1 VKLDTALRRAS
12 QAALLMA
19 LACGRGGDPIEETID
34 RMARAAEDR
43 DAARLFQNVAAE
55 FQGADGSSRAD
66 AEAMVRRYLAAYEIV
81 DVSIKDLQVEQGEE
95 AARARFRA
103 SLSGQPR
110 KIGGL
115 EGLIPSSTGYE
126 FDVRLVR
133 QNGRWKVAWASWE
146 GGGPGRSVKP

>member
-1 VKLDTALRRAS
+1 VKLGETLQWTGRATLLLLALSCRS
-12 QAALLMA
+12 
-19 LACGRGGDPIEETID
+19 GGDPVEEAID

-43 DAARLFQNVAAE
+43 DAARLFQNVASE

-81 DVSIKDLQVEQGEE
+81 DVSIKDLQVERAED

-103 SLSGQPR
+103 ALSGQPR

-115 EGLIPSSTGYE
+115 EGLIPSSAGYA

-133 QNGRWKVAWASWE
+133 QDGRWKVAWASWQE
-146 GGGPGRSVKP
+146 AGSGGP